1 METLGVRHKKEEIEN
16 DKKAKLERRQAK
28 EDRKAKEQTAA
39 MDIAEFE
46 NRMAVDDIAQEAMFP
61 RHQSKGM

>member
-1 METLGVRHKKEEIEN
+1 MEMLGVRHKKEEIEN

-61 RHQSKGM
+61 RH